1 MEIDLRSHVVAQKL
15 VPCLRNSMHFVMV
28 KMSRQKGPEIA
39 HIDTDERAFR
49 RLMAK
54 FEKIAVDLQGEPLW
68 L

>member
-1 MEIDLRSHVVAQKL
+1 
-15 VPCLRNSMHFVMV
+15 MHFVMV

-49 RLMAK
+49 RLMVK